1 MTNLNIYTT
10 EQRKAY
16 VEDLKKS
23 GLTQKE
29 YSALNGL
36 KETTLSTWVQRE
48 KQEKDKSL
56 VLIKKKSHVVTQN
69 ISIEYMGA
77 KLLVNED
84 SVECVFRALRKVN
97 GCAQ

>member
-16 VEDLKKS
+16 VEDWKKS

-29 YSALNGL
+29 YSAPSGL
-36 KETTLSTWVQRE
+36 KDTTLSTWVQ
-48 KQEKDKSL
+48 
-56 VLIKKKSHVVTQN
+56 
-69 ISIEYMGA
+69 